1 MLKHSSN
8 IFLSVSVISFYFIH
22 ASKNKRER
30 EKISKLIV
38 IIQTKTKPVGIEAAE
53 VFFFNL
59 QLDRCLEFRWK
70 QKTNKNNVMFV
81 SDTLALE

>member
-1 MLKHSSN
+1 MLKHNSN

-38 IIQTKTKPVGIEAAE
+38 IMQTKTVGIEAAE
-53 VFFFNL
+53 VFFLISNWT
-59 QLDRCLEFRWK
+59 D
-70 QKTNKNNVMFV
+70 
-81 SDTLALE
+81 A